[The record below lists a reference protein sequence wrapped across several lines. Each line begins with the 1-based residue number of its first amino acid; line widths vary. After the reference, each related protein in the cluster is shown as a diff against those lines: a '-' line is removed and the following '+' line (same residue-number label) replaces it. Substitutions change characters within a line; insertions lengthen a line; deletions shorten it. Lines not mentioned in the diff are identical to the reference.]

1 MKRIVLTDESLNS
14 YGFWVLTSGMDL
26 SAFLRNPVMLWN
38 HNRSEGGT
46 VNDQLPIGYWKDL
59 RVEADGSITAE
70 PVFDE
75 TDEFAVKIK
84 KKYESGVLNASS
96 IGFRIL
102 EWSEDPKFLKPG
114 QTMATA
120 TKSVLLEA
128 SICDIPSNP
137 NATKVVLY
145 NENSETINL
154 SDLPNMAIGPNIN
167 NKMTKEIALKLGL
180 DENASPQAILA
191 AIVDLKSENASY
203 EATVQNLELENKQL
217 KERWKEIE
225 EAKAEAQRQE
235 VVSLLDEAVKTGR
248 IDTKARKQFEK
259 LFELDYEAAKA
270 TLAALQARTPLKTA
284 EPASEAG
291 DLAKMSWDELD
302 KSERLIELKTRF
314 PELYQQKFNEKFHK
328 KH

>member
-84 KKYESGVLNASS
+84 KKYESGVLNACS

-114 QTMATA
+114 QTVATA

-145 NENSETINL
+145 NENSETAGGTLEVASSGTVTLTGDL
-154 SDLPNMAIGPNIN
+154 SLADG
-167 NKMTKEIALKLGL
+167 TALAFNFTDQSTPPQLALSSGNTL
-180 DENASPQAILA
+180 TASGAVTVKVSATGIDRPKAGEHVLTTCGGFDAAGVTVALA
-191 AIVDLKSENASY
+191 ADAPKWVRGLSVNGDGNIVMD
-203 EATVQNLELENKQL
+203 
-217 KERWKEIE
+217 
-225 EAKAEAQRQE
+225 
-235 VVSLLDEAVKTGR
+235 VKPKGTMIIVR
-248 IDTKARKQFEK
+248 
-259 LFELDYEAAKA
+259 
-270 TLAALQARTPLKTA
+270 
-284 EPASEAG
+284 
-291 DLAKMSWDELD
+291 
-302 KSERLIELKTRF
+302 
-314 PELYQQKFNEKFHK
+314 
-328 KH
+328 